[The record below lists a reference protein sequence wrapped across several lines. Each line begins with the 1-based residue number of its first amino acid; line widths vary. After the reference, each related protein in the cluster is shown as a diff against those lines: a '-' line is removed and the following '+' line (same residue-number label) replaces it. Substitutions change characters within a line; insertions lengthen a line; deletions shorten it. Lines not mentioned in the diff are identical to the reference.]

1 MPTCTALTGIAKS
14 CSNNLGGI
22 TDVWIYDSEDT
33 TITAASGTVSAITL
47 KTGTAGKKFVFNRNT
62 GSFTEE
68 LAADLV
74 NGSTFYTH
82 TINLMF
88 HKREASKSQAIK
100 ILGEGQR
107 DLTCIVKDANDT
119 YWVFELMQITSSGE
133 GSGQAKADGSK
144 YSLTLVGESDEPVND
159 VAYATLQTFDS
170 SLFV

>member
-33 TITAASGTVSAITL
+33 TITASSGTVSGIVLAS
-47 KTGTAGKKFVFNRNT
+47 GTAGKKFVFNRNT
-62 GSFTEE
+62 GNFTEE

-74 NGSTFYTH
+74 NGSSFYTQ
-82 TINLMF
+82 TVNLMF

-100 ILGEGQR
+100 ILAEGQR
-107 DLTCIVKDANDT
+107 DLTVIVKDANGL
-119 YWVFELMQITSSGE
+119 YWVFELMQLTASGE

-144 YSLTLVGESDEPVND
+144 YSLTLVGESESPVND
-159 VAYATLQTFDS
+159 VAYATLQSFDS
-170 SLFV
+170 TLFA